1 MKLLYM
7 TNLLKY
13 FNRKKV
19 CFRHVQPELIPSK
32 ILRHLPWFCCTPFE
46 KRQNLSHLWNII
58 VSQIFNI
65 DWCKNQLILNYLLH
79 FIMYIWSKTEYIYRL
94 FFIML
99 IINISYPCPFH
110 HFCLFFPRP
119 ISRTCKSYIYAY
131 QNNWSQKELVLVEHG
146 ESILFWTLLYST
158 SVINSVFFQVECSR
172 TRANDVEFYEMTGE
186 KNPYFQF
193 W

>member
-1 MKLLYM
+1 MKIRI
-7 TNLLKY
+7 
-13 FNRKKV
+13 FFPPS
-19 CFRHVQPELIPSK
+19 FRK
-32 ILRHLPWFCCTPFE
+32 ILRHLPWYCCTPLE
-46 KRQNLSHLWNII
+46 ERQNLSHLWNII

-94 FFIML
+94 FFIMF
-99 IINISYPCPFH
+99 IIKISYPCPFH

-146 ESILFWTLLYST
+146 ESILFFYWNILTGLSCRAVSFKIIVYLTALYHKSF
-158 SVINSVFFQVECSR
+158 SEWLHCGV
-172 TRANDVEFYEMTGE
+172 YL
-186 KNPYFQF
+186 NP
-193 W
+193 

>member
-19 CFRHVQPELIPSK
+19 CFRHVQQELIPSGFSYFDK
-32 ILRHLPWFCCTPFE
+32 LLRHLPWFCCTPFE

-79 FIMYIWSKTEYIYRL
+79 FIMYIWSKTDDYHCILIRQSFKTTSSDLVCYGLSCMENGHLRMHTEY
-94 FFIML
+94 
-99 IINISYPCPFH
+99 
-110 HFCLFFPRP
+110 
-119 ISRTCKSYIYAY
+119 
-131 QNNWSQKELVLVEHG
+131 
-146 ESILFWTLLYST
+146 
-158 SVINSVFFQVECSR
+158 
-172 TRANDVEFYEMTGE
+172 
-186 KNPYFQF
+186 
-193 W
+193 